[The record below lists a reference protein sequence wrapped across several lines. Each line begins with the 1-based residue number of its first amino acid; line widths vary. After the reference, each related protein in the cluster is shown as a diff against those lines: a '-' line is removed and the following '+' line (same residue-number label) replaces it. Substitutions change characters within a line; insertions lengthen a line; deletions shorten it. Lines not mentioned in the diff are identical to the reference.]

1 VFVEERTTAGGIRRI
16 AYIDGLRALAV
27 LAVVAAHIGYYGI
40 TDDTPLRHV
49 LQEGAHGVDLFFVL
63 SGFCLAYPTLAKVAA
78 TGSTS
83 FDVTD
88 YAGKRLVRIVPPFYI
103 ATALFLMLGFVAAFF
118 GHGFGNLIL
127 PSNVG
132 EFASPLLFLDGRV
145 PMLNTSFWTLMV
157 EFRWYFVFPL
167 LLAVWVKSPR
177 AFLAIGIA
185 SVVLFEYTRARSVD
199 LGTLPGFMLGII
211 AADVHIRSHAIDRW
225 ALFLTVV
232 SVMVALAVENGATI
246 PSADRA
252 FYPWPY
258 QPTILAWQLAV
269 FFFVVAAGATAP
281 LARILSARSLIATG
295 VASYSIYLI
304 HEPLVSF
311 IVAHFHRTMLAM
323 AGAGIGAVAAGFAF
337 WAVCERVFTEGTLKR
352 PLLATITR
360 QVRRVFD
367 WFFLGHVIPLSRLE
381 ADSSE
386 IWIAS

>member
-1 VFVEERTTAGGIRRI
+1 
-16 AYIDGLRALAV
+16 
-27 LAVVAAHIGYYGI
+27 
-40 TDDTPLRHV
+40 
-49 LQEGAHGVDLFFVL
+49 
-63 SGFCLAYPTLAKVAA
+63 
-78 TGSTS
+78 
-83 FDVTD
+83 
-88 YAGKRLVRIVPPFYI
+88 
-103 ATALFLMLGFVAAFF
+103 
-118 GHGFGNLIL
+118 
-127 PSNVG
+127 
-132 EFASPLLFLDGRV
+132 
-145 PMLNTSFWTLMV
+145 MLNTSFWTLMV

-225 ALFLTVV
+225 ALFLTVI

-386 IWIAS
+386 IGIAS